1 MNDKTPTIKDVA
13 KEAGVSIGTV
23 SRVLNKRGYLSEE
36 IIKKVHT
43 AVDKVGYVPNDIARS
58 LQNQKTNFIG
68 LIVPSISH
76 PFFAELIHWTESY
89 AHSKNYKLLLCNS
102 LGDEKKEEEYI
113 WMLKKSQVAGII
125 MGSHVLNLDMYQNL
139 NLPIVSLDR
148 VLGDT
153 IPYICSDN
161 YMGGVLATEALI
173 KRGAK
178 NLIHFSGDLSLDMLS
193 NQRTQAFIDTCKKNN
208 ITYQVYELPNFR
220 DNGLEGGEEIFEI
233 FSHDSIYDG
242 VFSSSDT
249 TAFLVQNV
257 AAELGIRIPDELQIV
272 GYDDIVFSRYLR
284 PSLSSIRQPIKEIAY
299 YAIDILHRELI
310 GAEVPIKTVLP
321 VELIERES
329 LRSQI

>member
-1 MNDKTPTIKDVA
+1 M
-13 KEAGVSIGTV
+13 
-23 SRVLNKRGYLSEE
+23 
-36 IIKKVHT
+36 
-43 AVDKVGYVPNDIARS
+43 
-58 LQNQKTNFIG
+58 
-68 LIVPSISH
+68 
-76 PFFAELIHWTESY
+76 
-89 AHSKNYKLLLCNS
+89 
-102 LGDEKKEEEYI
+102 
-113 WMLKKSQVAGII
+113 
-125 MGSHVLNLDMYQNL
+125 
-139 NLPIVSLDR
+139 
-148 VLGDT
+148 
-153 IPYICSDN
+153 
-161 YMGGVLATEALI
+161 
-173 KRGAK
+173 
-178 NLIHFSGDLSLDMLS
+178 
-193 NQRTQAFIDTCKKNN
+193 
-208 ITYQVYELPNFR
+208 
-220 DNGLEGGEEIFEI
+220 